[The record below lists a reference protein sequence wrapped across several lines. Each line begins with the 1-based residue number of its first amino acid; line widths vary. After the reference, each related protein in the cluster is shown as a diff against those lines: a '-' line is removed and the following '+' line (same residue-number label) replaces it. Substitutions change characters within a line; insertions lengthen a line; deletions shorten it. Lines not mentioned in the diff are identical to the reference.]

1 MNQNKQSIKIILE
14 IIDKMNMN
22 IRELI
27 QRILPNT
34 VIININKTKTNLI
47 IILEIRN
54 SDNRI
59 QNNRG
64 LNHLNINNKI
74 NLKIQI
80 FIDNKIII

>member
-1 MNQNKQSIKIILE
+1 
-14 IIDKMNMN
+14 MN